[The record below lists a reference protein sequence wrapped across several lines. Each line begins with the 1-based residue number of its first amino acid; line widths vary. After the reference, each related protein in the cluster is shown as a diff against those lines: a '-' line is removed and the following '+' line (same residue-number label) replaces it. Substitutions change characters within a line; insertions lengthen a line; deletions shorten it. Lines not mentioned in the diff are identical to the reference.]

1 MLHSIHYIY
10 KQEKLKNIMVIYV
23 TVYFN
28 TLIHLMEFINRHE
41 EKLKSGILVM
51 QLKKKLKE

>member
-28 TLIHLMEFINRHE
+28 KIIHLMEFINRHE

-51 QLKKKLKE
+51 QLKKN